1 MIVTLLAWVYF
12 LCMFYIYGFNIV
24 KLITCSKD
32 DEAAK
37 EISPFLL
44 VFIGLSVVTIISY
57 YLSFFIPINA
67 SANAILLGGMII
79 LLFFSFKE
87 IHQKLKNYILVFKVD
102 LPNILLILVAVMIL
116 LLVLIKTSTDVI
128 HYDTGLYHSQSIQW
142 YRRYAIVPGLG
153 NIHFR
158 LAYNSFIFPLFSLSD
173 FSFITHHSLRPI
185 NGFIIANTFL
195 LSLSSLKSLLLKKIE
210 LSNVFGLS
218 ILLFLINDN
227 LFTLDISSLSSDLS
241 GSIFILISVF
251 LSLKSIESKNKIKD
265 ESQLY
270 ELLIILFSSIAV
282 TIKLSNLPVFILAL
296 LIIGRSLIT
305 KQYSLLWRGTIIVT
319 LIFVPYLTRNYFVSG
334 YLLYPFYSIDL
345 FNPDWKMPRD
355 VLIMDKQDIENW
367 AKVSG
372 HQGKKIVE
380 SGFISWFPV
389 WVKENSKYFSL
400 RFLFFSSI
408 LLIFF
413 LIFESVFYRQS
424 KLIRFF
430 DRLCIPLITLLAG
443 LSFWFL
449 NAPLVRYGYGFILSL
464 SCLFISLVFFICLL
478 FLRNNYVI
486 IYKPFLYL
494 LVFLFTTGLYLN
506 NKQSLFSIPS
516 YWLIPAGYPTV
527 SVTSI
532 QIDHETIYRPTQG
545 DQCWDSQFPCA
556 PQSYSDWL
564 HPSLEL
570 RGKSLQEGFK
580 IKKGLRIYYEKK

>member
-1 MIVTLLAWVYF
+1 
-12 LCMFYIYGFNIV
+12 
-24 KLITCSKD
+24 
-32 DEAAK
+32 
-37 EISPFLL
+37 
-44 VFIGLSVVTIISY
+44 
-57 YLSFFIPINA
+57 
-67 SANAILLGGMII
+67 
-79 LLFFSFKE
+79 
-87 IHQKLKNYILVFKVD
+87 
-102 LPNILLILVAVMIL
+102 
-116 LLVLIKTSTDVI
+116 
-128 HYDTGLYHSQSIQW
+128 
-142 YRRYAIVPGLG
+142 
-153 NIHFR
+153 
-158 LAYNSFIFPLFSLSD
+158 
-173 FSFITHHSLRPI
+173 
-185 NGFIIANTFL
+185 
-195 LSLSSLKSLLLKKIE
+195 
-210 LSNVFGLS
+210 
-218 ILLFLINDN
+218 
-227 LFTLDISSLSSDLS
+227 
-241 GSIFILISVF
+241 
-251 LSLKSIESKNKIKD
+251 
-265 ESQLY
+265 
-270 ELLIILFSSIAV
+270 LIILFSSIAV
-282 TIKLSNLPVFILAL
+282 TVKLSNLPIFILTI
-296 LIIGRSLIT
+296 LIISRSLIR

-319 LIFVPYLTRNYFVSG
+319 LIFLPYLIRNYFVSG

-372 HQGKKIVE
+372 HQGKKFVE

-424 KLIRFF
+424 KLILFF
-430 DRLCIPLITLLAG
+430 DRLWIPLITLLAG

-478 FLRNNYVI
+478 FLRNNYII

-516 YWLIPAGYPTV
+516 YWLMPASYPTV

-532 QIDHETIYRPTQG
+532 QIDHETIYRPIQG

-570 RGKSLQEGFK
+570 RGNSLQEGFK

>member
-1 MIVTLLAWVYF
+1 
-12 LCMFYIYGFNIV
+12 MFYIYGFNIV
-24 KLITCSKD
+24 KLITYSKD
-32 DEAAK
+32 NEATK

-128 HYDTGLYHSQSIQW
+128 HYDTGLYHAQSIQW

-158 LAYNSFIFPLFSLSD
+158 LAYNSLIFPLFSLSD

-282 TIKLSNLPVFILAL
+282 TVKLSNLPIFILTI
-296 LIIGRSLIT
+296 LIISRSLIR

-319 LIFVPYLTRNYFVSG
+319 LIFVPYLIRNYFVSG

-380 SGFISWFPV
+380 SGFISWLPV
-389 WVKENSKYFSL
+389 WFKENSKYFSL

-424 KLIRFF
+424 KLILFF
-430 DRLCIPLITLLAG
+430 DRLWIPLITLLAG

-464 SCLFISLVFFICLL
+464 SCLFISLVLFICLL
-478 FLRNNYVI
+478 FLRNNYII

-516 YWLIPAGYPTV
+516 YWLMPASYPTV

-532 QIDHETIYRPTQG
+532 QIDHETIYRPIQG

-570 RGKSLQEGFK
+570 RGNSLQEGFK

>member
-24 KLITCSKD
+24 KLITYSKD
-32 DEAAK
+32 NEATK

-128 HYDTGLYHSQSIQW
+128 HYDTGLYHAQSIQW

-158 LAYNSFIFPLFSLSD
+158 LAYNSLIFPLFSLSD

-210 LSNVFGLS
+210 LSNVFGFS

-227 LFTLDISSLSSDLS
+227 LFTSDISSLSSDLS

-251 LSLKSIESKNKIKD
+251 LSLKYIESKIKD
-265 ESQLY
+265 ESKLY

-282 TIKLSNLPVFILAL
+282 TVKLSNLPIFIL
-296 LIIGRSLIT
+296 
-305 KQYSLLWRGTIIVT
+305 TI
-319 LIFVPYLTRNYFVSG
+319 L
-334 YLLYPFYSIDL
+334 
-345 FNPDWKMPRD
+345 M
-355 VLIMDKQDIENW
+355 
-367 AKVSG
+367 A
-372 HQGKKIVE
+372 
-380 SGFISWFPV
+380 
-389 WVKENSKYFSL
+389 L
-400 RFLFFSSI
+400 RF
-408 LLIFF
+408 
-413 LIFESVFYRQS
+413 V
-424 KLIRFF
+424 
-430 DRLCIPLITLLAG
+430 LCNGRG
-443 LSFWFL
+443 L
-449 NAPLVRYGYGFILSL
+449 
-464 SCLFISLVFFICLL
+464 
-478 FLRNNYVI
+478 
-486 IYKPFLYL
+486 
-494 LVFLFTTGLYLN
+494 
-506 NKQSLFSIPS
+506 
-516 YWLIPAGYPTV
+516 
-527 SVTSI
+527 
-532 QIDHETIYRPTQG
+532 
-545 DQCWDSQFPCA
+545 
-556 PQSYSDWL
+556 
-564 HPSLEL
+564 
-570 RGKSLQEGFK
+570 
-580 IKKGLRIYYEKK
+580 

>member
-24 KLITCSKD
+24 KLITYSKD
-32 DEAAK
+32 NEATK

-128 HYDTGLYHSQSIQW
+128 HYDTGLYHAQSIQW

-158 LAYNSFIFPLFSLSD
+158 LAYNSLIFPLFSLSD

-210 LSNVFGLS
+210 LSNVFGFS

-227 LFTLDISSLSSDLS
+227 LFTSDISSLSSDLS

-251 LSLKSIESKNKIKD
+251 LSLKYIESKIKD
-265 ESQLY
+265 ESKLY

-282 TIKLSNLPVFILAL
+282 TVKLSNLPIFILTI
-296 LIIGRSLIT
+296 LIISRSLIR

-319 LIFVPYLTRNYFVSG
+319 LIFVPYLIRNYFVSG

-380 SGFISWFPV
+380 SGFISWLPV
-389 WVKENSKYFSL
+389 WFKENSKYFSL

-424 KLIRFF
+424 KLILFF
-430 DRLCIPLITLLAG
+430 DRLWIPLITLLAG

-464 SCLFISLVFFICLL
+464 SCLFISLVLFICLL
-478 FLRNNYVI
+478 FLRNNYII

-516 YWLIPAGYPTV
+516 YWLIPASYPTV

-532 QIDHETIYRPTQG
+532 QIDHETIYRPIQG

-570 RGKSLQEGFK
+570 RGDSLQEGFK